1 MLHESPPTATDREAA
16 VEAALAGLAEDDAT
30 ALLTGTWGPD
40 QAAQATVRVGAMA

>member
-30 ALLTGTWGPD
+30 ALLRTLLLHGERGRRPD
-40 QAAQATVRVGAMA
+40 